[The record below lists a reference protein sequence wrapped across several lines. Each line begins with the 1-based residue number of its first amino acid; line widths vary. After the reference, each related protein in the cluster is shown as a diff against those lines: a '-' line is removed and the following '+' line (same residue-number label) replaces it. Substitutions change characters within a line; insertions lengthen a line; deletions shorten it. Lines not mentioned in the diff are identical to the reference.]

1 MEKWLWQLCEDDKD
15 SLVAILFFDYVD
27 LLIYFAH
34 MIIAVDFDGTIVE
47 HRYPRIGKA
56 LPNSFKVL
64 KKLKA
69 EGHILILWTYRS
81 GDELNEAI
89 KYCKKNGLEFYAINN
104 NSKDEDFDLSYSR
117 KIYADLYIDDRNL
130 FDLPDWNTIYQ
141 MVRKISEQALIHVT
155 FPK

>member
-1 MEKWLWQLCEDDKD
+1 
-15 SLVAILFFDYVD
+15 
-27 LLIYFAH
+27 

-47 HRYPRIGKA
+47 HRYPKIGKA
-56 LPNSFKVL
+56 LPNSIKVL

-89 KYCKKNGLEFYAINN
+89 KYCKKNGLEFDAINN
-104 NSKDEDFDLSYSR
+104 NSKDEVYDTSYSR

-141 MVRKISEQALIHVT
+141 MVRKISEQALIHFT
-155 FPK
+155 FSAEKA

>member
-1 MEKWLWQLCEDDKD
+1 
-15 SLVAILFFDYVD
+15 
-27 LLIYFAH
+27 

-47 HRYPRIGKA
+47 HRYPLIGKA

-81 GDELNEAI
+81 GDELNDAI
-89 KYCKKNGLEFYAINN
+89 KYCKKNGLEFYAVNN
-104 NSKDEDFDLSYSR
+104 NSKDEDFDISNSR

-130 FDLPDWNTIYQ
+130 FDLPEWNTIYQ
-141 MVRKISEQALIHVT
+141 MVREIAEQALIHVS

>member
-1 MEKWLWQLCEDDKD
+1 
-15 SLVAILFFDYVD
+15 
-27 LLIYFAH
+27 

-47 HRYPRIGKA
+47 HRYPKIGKA
-56 LPNSFKVL
+56 FPNSFKVL

-81 GDELNEAI
+81 GDELNDAI
-89 KYCKKNGLEFYAINN
+89 KYCKKNGLEFYAVNN
-104 NSKDEDFDLSYSR
+104 NSKDEDFDIGNSR

-130 FDLPDWNTIYQ
+130 FDLPEWNTIYQ
-141 MVRKISEQALIHVT
+141 MVREIAEQALIHVS

>member
-1 MEKWLWQLCEDDKD
+1 
-15 SLVAILFFDYVD
+15 
-27 LLIYFAH
+27 

-47 HRYPRIGKA
+47 HRYPLIGKA
-56 LPNSFKVL
+56 LLNSFKVL

-81 GDELNEAI
+81 GDELNDAI
-89 KYCKKNGLEFYAINN
+89 KYCKKNGLEFYAVNN
-104 NSKDEDFDLSYSR
+104 NSKDEDFDISNSR

-130 FDLPDWNTIYQ
+130 FDLPEWNTIYQ
-141 MVRKISEQALIHVT
+141 MVREIAEQALIHVS